1 MCRVLSKSS
10 VPDTVGHRERARLQW
25 VNVRINEIETVP
37 VALVLSAGR
46 TAAKVCRL

>member
-25 VNVRINEIETVP
+25 VNVRINESETVP
-37 VALVLSAGR
+37 DTPAHTAGL
-46 TAAKVCRL
+46 TAGC